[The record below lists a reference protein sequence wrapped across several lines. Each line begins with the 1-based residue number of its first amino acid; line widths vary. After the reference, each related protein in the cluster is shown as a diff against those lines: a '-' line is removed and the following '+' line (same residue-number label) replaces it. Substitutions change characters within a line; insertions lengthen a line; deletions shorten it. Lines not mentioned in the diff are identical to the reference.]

1 MSDPFMSWSAS
12 ESDETMITRSDA
24 LTLLGSFFR
33 GDTPFEPTKELSGH
47 ASSGIPD
54 IFCDWFDQLTEED
67 KRVVANVLVEAVIE
81 SGELDEN
88 LPQACFLM
96 VEVATRC
103 QASIPESAAARVE
116 QVLRSS
122 DSVRTWL
129 NDVESDDDGRKNFRM
144 RWRFALALWNFLWV
158 MESPVADKLFEVFAA
173 GAKDTHF
180 ARSIRLAKS
189 VPPST

>member
-1 MSDPFMSWSAS
+1 MSWSAS
-12 ESDETMITRSDA
+12 EADETMITRSDA
-24 LTLLGSFFR
+24 STLLGSFFR
-33 GDTPFEPTKELSGH
+33 GDTPFERTKELSGH
-47 ASSGIPD
+47 ASSRIPD
-54 IFCDWFDQLTEED
+54 IFCDWFGHLTEED
-67 KRVVANVLVEAVIE
+67 KRVVANVLVESVIE

-103 QASIPESAAARVE
+103 QASIPESAVARVE
-116 QVLRSS
+116 QVLRRS
-122 DSVRTWL
+122 DGVRTWL

-158 MESPVADKLFEVFAA
+158 VGSPVADELFEVFVS
-173 GAKDTHF
+173 GAKDPHF